1 MIFIITFLRGRSYLS
16 YSLLKNMAMKKLLSA
31 FVLLLIPF
39 ISFSQVIKDLD
50 LIAPY
55 VDGYAAVRKNN
66 QWGFINSEGI
76 LVTPFRSDLIF
87 NEKPSGSS
95 DLGIASLRFPQMANG
110 RSIIKAVKN
119 QVPYYGFID
128 HTGKI
133 VIEPEFLNVSQ
144 FQNGYALALKV
155 DEEKLGVNPLLGKG
169 MLAYKYDVVLIDS
182 TGAVKQYLAGPFPVS
197 VSREKLR
204 TAPPIRAKFLSD
216 NLISVQGPNKS
227 WEVHKIDPKL

>member
-1 MIFIITFLRGRSYLS
+1 MHT
-16 YSLLKNMAMKKLLSA
+16 AMKKLLFA
-31 FVLLLIPF
+31 FVLLLIPL
-39 ISFSQVIKDLD
+39 IGFSQVIKDLD

-55 VDGYAAVRKNN
+55 NEGYAAVRKNN
-66 QWGFINSEGI
+66 QWGFINKQGE

-87 NEKPSGSS
+87 NENPSAST
-95 DLGIASLRFPQMANG
+95 DLGVATIKFPQMANG

-119 QVPYYGFID
+119 KVPLYGFID
-128 HTGKI
+128 PTGRI
-133 VIEPEFLNVSQ
+133 VIEPEFLNVSH

-182 TGAVKQYLAGPFPVS
+182 AGAVKQYLAGPFPVS
-197 VSREKLR
+197 VSKEKLR
-204 TAPPIRAKFLSD
+204 TAPPIRARFLSE
-216 NLISVQGPNKS
+216 NLLSVQGPNKL